1 MEIEEIEAAIIEIIK
16 EITEGWDLEPEEIRP
31 ESSLLEDIGLSSVD
45 ALHLMAT
52 FNMRFQRSLPYEEL
66 FTLEADRLRRLT
78 VAQMAQF
85 VHKNFNQTSVL
96 KKP

>member
-1 MEIEEIEAAIIEIIK
+1 MELKEIEAAIIEIIK
-16 EITEGWDLEPEEIRP
+16 EITEDWDLEPDEIRP

-66 FTLEADRLRRLT
+66 FTMDTDYLRRLT

-85 VHKNFNQTSVL
+85 VHQNFDQPSEL